1 LVHVRFLTERTIYL
15 GNKVLCLSAPW
26 RRANASSFS
35 SLMDSSF
42 GGELHLVAAEKTHHQ
57 REPA

>member
-1 LVHVRFLTERTIYL
+1 VRFFPTS
-15 GNKVLCLSAPW
+15 VPW